1 MIVLGLQDLNED
13 EYDDAIEIMSNSHL
27 NNNFLNLARELD
39 IMEPK
44 TPEDVYKSHLV
55 KKPASTFLPNYC
67 CCRADS
73 NISFNYI
80 YFSLDAI
87 LGSFLLL

>member
-13 EYDDAIEIMSNSHL
+13 EFDDAIEIMSNSHL

-55 KKPASTFLPNYC
+55 TCFNFFAIIRSW
-67 CCRADS
+67 CRGD
-73 NISFNYI
+73 
-80 YFSLDAI
+80 
-87 LGSFLLL
+87 

>member
-13 EYDDAIEIMSNSHL
+13 EFDDAIEIMSNSHL

-55 KKPASTFLPNYC
+55 KKPASTFLPNY
-67 CCRADS
+67 
-73 NISFNYI
+73 
-80 YFSLDAI
+80 
-87 LGSFLLL
+87 

>member
-1 MIVLGLQDLNED
+1 
-13 EYDDAIEIMSNSHL
+13 MSNSHL

-55 KKPASTFLPNYC
+55 IIKQIQSANNANNLINLHPVKVSDMYTLVDIRKYHGLGYPTFKFWLT
-67 CCRADS
+67 
-73 NISFNYI
+73 IV
-80 YFSLDAI
+80 
-87 LGSFLLL
+87 